1 MARTKVTVLVDWK
14 DNAGPVDMMFGDIDL
29 QNLEDDSLF
38 NLIQADGVELHYL
51 RLGAGIRLQLGIRLQ
66 FNSKAQRDQWVTL
79 AAIKY
84 GLQ

>member
-1 MARTKVTVLVDWK
+1 MAGTKVTILVDWK
-14 DNAGPVDMMFGDIDL
+14 ENAGPVDMLFGDVDL
-29 QNLEDDSLF
+29 QKLEDDSLF

-51 RLGAGIRLQLGIRLQ
+51 RLGTGIRLH
-66 FNSKAQRDQWVTL
+66 FKSKAQRDQWVTL

>member
-1 MARTKVTVLVDWK
+1 MARTKVTILVDWRE
-14 DNAGPVDMMFGDIDL
+14 NAGPVDMLFGDIDL
-29 QNLEDDSLF
+29 QNLEQDSLF

-51 RLGAGIRLQLGIRLQ
+51 RLGTGIRLD
-66 FNSKAQRDQWVTL
+66 FKTKTQRDQWVTL

>member
-14 DNAGPVDMMFGDIDL
+14 DNAGPVDMLFSDIDL
-29 QNLEDDSLF
+29 QNLEQDSLF
-38 NLIQADGVELHYL
+38 NLIEDDGVEVHYL
-51 RLGAGIRLQLGIRLQ
+51 RLGTDIRLD
-66 FNSKAQRDQWVTL
+66 FKTKTQRDQWVTL

>member
-1 MARTKVTVLVDWK
+1 MARTKVTILIDWK
-14 DNAGPVDMMFGDIDL
+14 ENAGPVDMLFGDIDL

-51 RLGAGIRLQLGIRLQ
+51 RLGTGIQLQ
-66 FNSKAQRDQWVTL
+66 FKSKAQRDQWVTL

>member
-14 DNAGPVDMMFGDIDL
+14 DNAGPLDMLFGNIDL
-29 QNLEDDSLF
+29 HNIEQDPLF
-38 NLIQADGVELHYL
+38 AMVQAQGTELHFLKY
-51 RLGAGIRLQLGIRLQ
+51 GCGIRLD
-66 FNSKAQRDQWVTL
+66 FKTKTQRDQWVTL

>member
-14 DNAGPVDMMFGDIDL
+14 DNAGPVDMLFGDIDL
-29 QNLEDDSLF
+29 QNLERDSLF
-38 NLIQADGVELHYL
+38 NLIEDDGVEVHYL
-51 RLGAGIRLQLGIRLQ
+51 KLSTGIRLD
-66 FNSKAQRDQWVTL
+66 FKTKTQRDQWVTL